1 MNPESIEEIR
11 SAAFTLARKGYEP
24 GEVRRYLGE
33 LADRLQAEGP
43 GHSGSD
49 AVRREL
55 ELVGAKTADILAQ
68 AEESAER
75 MHAEAVREASGV
87 LAKAREESEASRR
100 AADEHAVQV
109 RTEADSYAEAT
120 RSDADRE
127 SVAQLES
134 ELQELERRRDQILV
148 DLSGLAGELERTL
161 AQRAN
166 GNGVRAVEAPVASPP
181 EPRVTS

>member
-11 SAAFTLARKGYEP
+11 SAAFTLARKGYDP

-33 LADRLQAEGP
+33 LADRLEAEGP
-43 GHSGSD
+43 GHSGSE

-75 MHAEAVREASGV
+75 MHGEAVREASGV

-109 RTEADSYAEAT
+109 RAEANSYAEAT
-120 RSDADRE
+120 RADADRE

-134 ELQELERRRDQILV
+134 ELEELKRRRDEILV
-148 DLSGLAGELERTL
+148 DLSGLASELERTL
-161 AQRAN
+161 AQRAS
-166 GNGVRAVEAPVASPP
+166 GNGAPASALGA
-181 EPRVTS
+181 S

>member
-11 SAAFTLARKGYEP
+11 SAAFTLARKGYDP

-55 ELVGAKTADILAQ
+55 ELVGAKTADILTQ

-100 AADEHAVQV
+100 MADEHAAQV
-109 RTEADSYAEAT
+109 RAEADSYAEAT
-120 RSDADRE
+120 RADADRE

-134 ELQELERRRDQILV
+134 ELQELKRRRDETLA
-148 DLSGLAGELERTL
+148 DLSRLAGELERML
-161 AQRAN
+161 AERAT
-166 GNGVRAVEAPVASPP
+166 GNGAPAAEIRVASQP
-181 EPRVTS
+181 EPPVTS